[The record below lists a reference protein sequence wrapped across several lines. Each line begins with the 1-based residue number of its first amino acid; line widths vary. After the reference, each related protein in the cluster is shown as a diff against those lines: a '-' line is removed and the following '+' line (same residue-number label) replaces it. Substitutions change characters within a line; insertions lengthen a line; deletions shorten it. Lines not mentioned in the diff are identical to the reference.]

1 MKVLLRRALTT
12 EGGAAPT
19 PANPCGMKGVHG
31 VHEQIAV
38 ADLVGLT
45 NICVAVAERMA
56 EER

>member
-1 MKVLLRRALTT
+1 LAGKGIPVLAL
-12 EGGAAPT
+12 A
-19 PANPCGMKGVHG
+19 CGMKGVHG